1 MGTVNNSFPLFFKA
15 PSVSE
20 MKGHMKNFDAHTLQ
34 EIEAR
39 VRELAVS
46 DGVQIEGWD
55 KEWAKHH
62 LYDDTARLVNALI
75 GEKKGE
81 LFSYLQSQ
89 RTADLIA
96 SHCPL
101 LFETLFSPKMDPELL
116 VRGRCI
122 VSLELV
128 RSQWNAKF
136 PKLRLCLGDE
146 FDARSRAWKAKEI
159 SFLVNPGRMT
169 GQTFFQ
175 FSSHFL
181 PVVEE
186 LIREGDEKSAEIALD
201 LLLRRENFHPM
212 PLDFSEHSRL
222 KEMEKIFPSTFLHTA
237 SESLWKAVSVIPS
250 SSDRQAKFKPL
261 SKHDGVREAYAY
273 QCDRIFGFG
282 MTAPTKFI
290 SASIVCPFLFEIN
303 EQFILAYTE
312 VGNGQDQAA
321 GKHRQRAF
329 DLLNHPALPAAARNA
344 IFGEMYRLYG
354 RNQNVELLGEK
365 LFYNYGG
372 FSTTDAEKSIAI
384 QVYLDSDPFQEHMRN
399 FRQEGSLQLW
409 KNDCPRVYDVI
420 VKNQNGGALLKS
432 APKLLAHLYALL
444 GITKGSKDCSSGNT
458 LAVVDN
464 RTNSVVNFWDFDDER
479 SMSASRN
486 FWDLRGM
493 LANSALPQCAK
504 PFDRSTLLLFT
515 DQNLL
520 KKLKAQ
526 QTSQHIS
533 RDDYQEQNHQLNR
546 IIELF
551 RRELEKDQI
560 TLTPRELF
568 FNLFGGREDF
578 MRIKQN
584 FNNNKTFGQEGIR
597 ISPIELFEFH
607 LPEQGRGA
615 WYTSDENEKSLVG
628 RNMRA
633 LYSPELP

>member
-1 MGTVNNSFPLFFKA
+1 MGTINGSFPLFFNA
-15 PSVSE
+15 PSTNE
-20 MKGHMKNFDAHTLQ
+20 MKEHMKKFDARTLQ
-34 EIEAR
+34 EIEAK
-39 VRELAVS
+39 VRQSAVS
-46 DGVQIEGWD
+46 EGVQIQGWD
-55 KEWAKHH
+55 KEWAKYH
-62 LYDDTARLVNALI
+62 LYDSTARLVKALV
-75 GEKKGE
+75 EKKKEE
-81 LFSYLQSQ
+81 LFSYLKSKT
-89 RTADLIA
+89 TADLIA

-101 LFETLFSPKMDPELL
+101 LFESLFSPKMDPELVL
-116 VRGRCI
+116 RGRCI
-122 VSLELV
+122 NSLELV

-136 PKLRLCLGDE
+136 PRLRLCVGDE

-159 SFLVNPGRMT
+159 SFLVYPGRMP

-181 PVVEE
+181 PVVEQ
-186 LIREGDEKSAEIALD
+186 LIEEGDEKSAEIALD
-201 LLLRRENFHPM
+201 LLLRRESFHPM
-212 PLDFSEHSRL
+212 PQDFSEHLRL

-250 SSDRQAKFKPL
+250 STDRQAKFKPL
-261 SKHDGVREAYAY
+261 SKHDGIREAYAY

-282 MTAPTKFI
+282 MTAPTKYI
-290 SASIVCPFLFEIN
+290 SASIICPFLFEIN
-303 EQFILAYTE
+303 EQFKQADIEAR
-312 VGNGQDQAA
+312 NGHDQAA
-321 GKHRQRAF
+321 DIHRKRGF
-329 DLLNHPALPAAARNA
+329 DLLNHPTFPAVARNA
-344 IFGEMYRLYG
+344 IFGVMYRLYG
-354 RNQNVELLGEK
+354 RNQDVEVLGEK

-384 QVYLDSDPFQEHMRN
+384 EVYLDSEDFLGHMRD

-409 KNDCPRVYDVI
+409 KNDSPRVYDVI

-432 APKLLAHLYALL
+432 APKILAHLYALL
-444 GITKGSKDCSSGNT
+444 GMIKGSKDCSSGNT
-458 LAVVDN
+458 LVVVDESTN
-464 RTNSVVNFWDFDDER
+464 RVVNFWDFDDER
-479 SMSASRN
+479 SMSASKN
-486 FWDLRGM
+486 FWDLRIWQLG
-493 LANSALPQCAK
+493 LPQCAR

-515 DQNLL
+515 DQNLVE
-520 KKLKAQ
+520 KLKAL

-533 RDDYQEQNHQLNR
+533 REAYQEQNNRLNR

-551 RRELEKDQI
+551 RLELGKDQI

-568 FNLFGGREDF
+568 FYLFGGREDF
-578 MRIKQN
+578 MRIKQD

-615 WYTSDENEKSLVG
+615 WYTSNENEKLLVG